1 MSPSILK
8 ALSADAEVAG
18 KEEVER
24 EVLKLKPLVAS
35 RAAVNKKL
43 GL

>member
-1 MSPSILK
+1 M
-8 ALSADAEVAG
+8 E
-18 KEEVER
+18 ER

-43 GL
+43 GLRVGFLKSKTSYKDIVLFA